1 MIPPE
6 LAPYLPQIIAA
17 LVGLFV
23 GWLLTRL
30 AASGKIAAGI
40 ERLKAEERRAAE
52 IEVRLAHATADAERN
67 EQDAQTFRNQLTE
80 LRSRLEAELKA
91 AAEKQA
97 LLERAEIKL
106 SDTFKALS
114 ADALALS
121 SEQFLQLAKSSLST
135 QTEEAK
141 GDIEKRK
148 VAIEA
153 LVKPVAESLGKFEFR
168 IGEIEKAREGAYAE
182 LKEQVR
188 ALGEGQLG
196 LQRETAS
203 LVKALRQPTGRGQW
217 GEMQLRRV
225 VELAGMQEHCDFE
238 TQHTSTTDE
247 GKRLRPDLIV
257 RLPGGKT
264 IVVDSKT
271 PMDGY
276 LDALE
281 ATDDTLREEALQRH
295 ARQVRTHIQQ
305 LASKNYTAQFAHAP
319 EFTVLFLPSESFFS
333 AALQSDPGL
342 IERGVDQGVI
352 LATPTTLIA
361 LLRAVAYGWRQE
373 AIAENARE
381 ICALGRT
388 LHERLGKLADHFTK
402 LGRSLGNAVENYNN
416 AIGSFETRVL
426 TTARKFEDLKAAPE
440 AATIANLEPVDQI
453 PRHLQSGSAGIAAGD
468 PRFAPVLPA
477 NSSALAAPPAAPGQD
492 PAHHQDSAAL
502 TLDPAQA
509 DALLTPAMD
518 EDFTF
523 VPEPPPQADNSP
535 DSNMDDDSAFVPDAP
550 ASARNAATD
559 LRSALH

>member
-6 LAPYLPQIIAA
+6 LAPYLPEIVTAIVA
-17 LVGLFV
+17 LFV
-23 GWLLTRL
+23 GWLFTKL
-30 AASGKIAAGI
+30 AASGKLAAAN
-40 ERLKAEERRAAE
+40 ERIKAEERRATDIEARLVHASAE
-52 IEVRLAHATADAERN
+52 AERN
-67 EQDAQTFRNQLTE
+67 ERDAQNFRNQLSE
-80 LRSRLEAELKA
+80 LSSRLEVELKA

-97 LLERAEIKL
+97 LLERAETKL

-114 ADALALS
+114 ADALRVS
-121 SEQFLQLAKSSLST
+121 TEQFLQLAKTSLST

-141 GDIEKRK
+141 GEIEKRK
-148 VAIEA
+148 IAIEN
-153 LVKPVAESLGKFEFR
+153 LVKPVAESLGKFEAR
-168 IGEIEKAREGAYAE
+168 IGDIEKAREGAYAE
-182 LKEQVR
+182 LRQQVR
-188 ALGEGQLG
+188 SLGEGQLG

-238 TQHTSTTDE
+238 TQHTATTDE

-281 ATDDTLREEALQRH
+281 ASEDSVRDEALQRH

-305 LASKNYTAQFAHAP
+305 LSSKNYTAQFSQAP

-333 AALQSDPGL
+333 AALQVDPGL

-381 ICALGRT
+381 ISLLGRT
-388 LHERLGKLADHFTK
+388 LHERLGKLAEHFAK
-402 LGRSLGNAVENYNN
+402 LGRSLGNAVENYNS
-416 AIGSFETRVL
+416 AVGSFETRVL

-440 AATIANLEPVDQI
+440 AANLPVLEPVDSV
-453 PRHLQSGSAGIAAGD
+453 PRNLQSLG
-468 PRFAPVLPA
+468 APP
-477 NSSALAAPPAAPGQD
+477 SALAALAKASEMSARHQEPAAP
-492 PAHHQDSAAL
+492 L
-502 TLDPAQA
+502 TLEQA
-509 DALLTPAMD
+509 DAETFTSAGMD
-518 EDFTF
+518 DDFTF
-523 VPEPPPQADNSP
+523 VPDPPAAAK
-535 DSNMDDDSAFVPDAP
+535 SA
-550 ASARNAATD
+550 AAD
-559 LRSALH
+559 LRSALE

>member
-1 MIPPE
+1 MPPE
-6 LAPYLPQIIAA
+6 LAPHLPEIITAVIA
-17 LVGLFV
+17 LFL
-23 GWLLTRL
+23 GWLLTHL
-30 AASGKIAAGI
+30 AASTRIAAVN
-40 ERLKAEERRAAE
+40 ERLKAEERRSAE
-52 IEVRLAHATADAERN
+52 IEARLAQATAESERN
-67 EQDAQTFRNQLTE
+67 EQDAQTFRNQLGE
-80 LRSRLEAELKA
+80 LRARLEAELKA

-97 LLERAEIKL
+97 LLERAEAKL

-114 ADALALS
+114 ADALRVS
-121 SEQFLQLAKSSLST
+121 SEQFLQLAKSSLAT
-135 QTEEAK
+135 QTEEAR
-141 GDIEKRK
+141 GEIEKRK
-148 VAIEA
+148 TAIET
-153 LVKPVAESLGKFEFR
+153 LVKPVAESLGKFELR

-238 TQHTSTTDE
+238 TQHGVLTDE
-247 GKRLRPDLIV
+247 GKRLRPDMVV

-281 ATDDTLREEALQRH
+281 ASDDQVREEALQRH

-305 LASKNYTAQFAHAP
+305 LSSKNYTAQFARTP

-361 LLRAVAYGWRQE
+361 LLRAVSYGWRQE

-381 ICALGRT
+381 ISLLGRT
-388 LHERLGKLADHFTK
+388 LHERLGKLADHFAK
-402 LGRSLGNAVENYNN
+402 LGRSLGSAVENYNS
-416 AIGSFETRVL
+416 AIGSLETRVL
-426 TTARKFEDLKAAPE
+426 TTARKFEELKAAPE
-440 AATIANLEPVDQI
+440 GASLPVIEPVDKL
-453 PRHLQSGSAGIAAGD
+453 PRSPQSAAATLPEPD
-468 PRFAPVLPA
+468 NDFSFVPA
-477 NSSALAAPPAAPGQD
+477 NPQNAT
-492 PAHHQDSAAL
+492 SAA
-502 TLDPAQA
+502 A
-509 DALLTPAMD
+509 
-518 EDFTF
+518 
-523 VPEPPPQADNSP
+523 
-535 DSNMDDDSAFVPDAP
+535 
-550 ASARNAATD
+550 D
-559 LRSALH
+559 LRSALE

>member
-1 MIPPE
+1 MRIAGSFDTTNELCETPYETKLAATRKDKSTMPPQ
-6 LAPYLPQIIAA
+6 LALYLPQIIAA
-17 LVGLFV
+17 VLGLFF
-23 GWLLTRL
+23 GWLFTRL
-30 AASGKIAAGI
+30 AASGKIAAAA
-40 ERLKAEERRAAE
+40 ERLKSEVRRSAE
-52 IEVRLAHATADAERN
+52 IEARLAVSASDADRN

-80 LRSRLEAELKA
+80 IRSRLDTELKA

-114 ADALALS
+114 ADALRSS
-121 SEQFLQLAKSSLST
+121 SEQFLQLAKSSLAT

-141 GDIEKRK
+141 GEIEKRK
-148 VAIEA
+148 IAIQTMIT
-153 LVKPVAESLGKFEFR
+153 PVTESLGKFELR
-168 IGEIEKAREGAYAE
+168 IGEIEKSREGAYSE
-182 LKEQVR
+182 LREQVR

-238 TQHTSTTDE
+238 VQHSATTDE
-247 GKRLRPDLIV
+247 GKKLRPDLIV

-281 ATDDTLREEALQRH
+281 ATDDTVREEALHRH

-305 LASKNYTAQFAHAP
+305 LSSKNYTAQFAQTP

-361 LLRAVAYGWRQE
+361 LLRAVSYGWRQE
-373 AIAENARE
+373 SIAENARE
-381 ICALGRT
+381 ISLLGRT
-388 LHERLGKLADHFTK
+388 LHERLGKLADHFSK
-402 LGRSLGNAVENYNN
+402 LGRSLGNAVEQYNS

-426 TTARKFEDLKAAPE
+426 TTARKFEELKAAPE
-440 AATIANLEPVDQI
+440 SATIANLEPVDKI
-453 PRHLQSGSAGIAAGD
+453 PRSVQS
-468 PRFAPVLPA
+468 
-477 NSSALAAPPAAPGQD
+477 NSAPPAA
-492 PAHHQDSAAL
+492 L
-502 TLDPAQA
+502 TLNPAA
-509 DALLTPAMD
+509 EALLAPPEND
-518 EDFTF
+518 DFTF
-523 VPEPPPQADNSP
+523 VPDP
-535 DSNMDDDSAFVPDAP
+535 P
-550 ASARNAATD
+550 ASARSAAAD
-559 LRSALH
+559 LRSALG

>member
-1 MIPPE
+1 MIPPA
-6 LAPYLPQIIAA
+6 LIPYLPSLFAAIAGA
-17 LVGLFV
+17 LI

-30 AASGKIAAGI
+30 VAMGKFSACL
-40 ERLKAEERRAAE
+40 ERLKAEERRGSECDA
-52 IEVRLAHATADAERN
+52 RLAEATANAKRAES
-67 EQDAQTFRNQLTE
+67 DAQSFRNQLTE
-80 LRSRLEAELKA
+80 TRARFESDLRA

-97 LLERAEIKL
+97 LLEYAEIKL

-114 ADALALS
+114 ADALRSS
-121 SEQFLQLAKSSLST
+121 SEQFLQLAKSSLSS
-135 QTEEAK
+135 QSEEARS
-141 GDIEKRK
+141 DIEQRK
-148 VAIEA
+148 SAIEA
-153 LVKPVAESLGKFEFR
+153 LVKPVAESLGKFECR

-188 ALGEGQLG
+188 SLGEGQLG

-203 LVKALRQPTGRGQW
+203 LVRALRQPIGRGQW

-238 TQHTSTTDE
+238 TQHTSTTED

-281 ATDDTLREEALQRH
+281 ATTDTVRDEALLRH

-305 LASKNYTAQFAHAP
+305 LSSKNYAAQFAHAP

-373 AIAENARE
+373 AIADNARE

-388 LHERLGKLADHFTK
+388 LHERLGKLADHFSK
-402 LGRSLGNAVENYNN
+402 LGRSLTNAVENYNS
-416 AIGSFETRVL
+416 AVGSLESRVL
-426 TTARKFEDLKAAPE
+426 ITARKFEDLKAAPE
-440 AATIANLEPVDQI
+440 NATIANLDPVDQI
-453 PRHLQSGSAGIAAGD
+453 PRSLQSKSPAHLHASPLTDSSGMGSWLPPESSPGSATD
-468 PRFAPVLPA
+468 
-477 NSSALAAPPAAPGQD
+477 D
-492 PAHHQDSAAL
+492 
-502 TLDPAQA
+502 
-509 DALLTPAMD
+509 
-518 EDFTF
+518 DFSF
-523 VPEPPPQADNSP
+523 VPEPTTPEGSP
-535 DSNMDDDSAFVPDAP
+535 V
-550 ASARNAATD
+550 AATD
-559 LRSALH
+559 DDFSFVP

>member
-1 MIPPE
+1 MPPE
-6 LAPYLPQIIAA
+6 LAPYFPEIVTAFVA
-17 LVGLFV
+17 LFV
-23 GWLLTRL
+23 GWLFTRL
-30 AASGKIAAGI
+30 AASSRISAGA
-40 ERLKAEERRAAE
+40 ERLKAEERRSAE
-52 IEVRLAHATADAERN
+52 IEARLVHAIADAERN

-80 LRSRLEAELKA
+80 IRSRLEAEIKA

-97 LLERAEIKL
+97 LLERAEAKL

-114 ADALALS
+114 ADALRVS
-121 SEQFLQLAKSSLST
+121 SEQFLQLAKSSLAT

-141 GDIEKRK
+141 GEIEKRK
-148 VAIEA
+148 VAIEN
-153 LVKPVAESLGKFEFR
+153 LVKPVADSLGKFELR
-168 IGEIEKAREGAYAE
+168 IGEIEKLREGAYAE

-188 ALGEGQLG
+188 SLGEGQLG

-238 TQHTSTTDE
+238 IQHTSTTDE
-247 GKRLRPDLIV
+247 GKKLRPDLIV

-281 ATDDTLREEALQRH
+281 ATDDTHREEALQRH

-305 LASKNYTAQFAHAP
+305 LSSKNYTAQFAHAP

-381 ICALGRT
+381 ISQLGRT
-388 LHERLGKLADHFTK
+388 LHERLGKLAEHFAK
-402 LGRSLGNAVENYNN
+402 LGRSLGNAVENYNS
-416 AIGSFETRVL
+416 AVGSFETRVL
-426 TTARKFEDLKAAPE
+426 TTARKFEELKAAPE
-440 AATIANLEPVDQI
+440 GVSLANLEPVDSV
-453 PRHLQSGSAGIAAGD
+453 PRNLQSTG
-468 PRFAPVLPA
+468 L
-477 NSSALAAPPAAPGQD
+477 PPAAASPD
-492 PAHHQDSAAL
+492 D
-502 TLDPAQA
+502 
-509 DALLTPAMD
+509 
-518 EDFTF
+518 DFTF
-523 VPEPPPQADNSP
+523 VPDP
-535 DSNMDDDSAFVPDAP
+535 P
-550 ASARNAATD
+550 ASARSAAAD
-559 LRSALH
+559 LRSALE